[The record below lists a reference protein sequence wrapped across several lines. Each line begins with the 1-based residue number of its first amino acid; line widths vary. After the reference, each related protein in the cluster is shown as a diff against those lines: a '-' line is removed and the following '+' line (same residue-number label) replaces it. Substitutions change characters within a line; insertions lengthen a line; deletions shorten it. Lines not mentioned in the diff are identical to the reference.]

1 METNKNEKSSK
12 VLLVEALRNFFA
24 GSVKAVRYNEIKSE
38 EGEELKDTVSKLN
51 VPIEIPLYSVTKSGD
66 KEKQNNHSL
75 YIFPSNI
82 EDESI
87 PNELKGRAFMIGKK
101 YESLIK
107 LPSGKLVNVPYEDKD
122 RNVVIYGGNKGA
134 YTKETFCVNSPMYV
148 VSMGLNGP
156 KKQETRF
163 VVQANGI
170 KDDWDGEAQ
179 KILDVSDSNNSK
191 DLAGYA
197 ANLGPVRS
205 TERQKNKAILEAL
218 LENYTS
224 RKSKTVK
231 VRKERENLPI
241 FNPSQSK
248 SGVFGCWEFG
258 EQSVAIVEQSK
269 LTPNLQARR
278 LSNIG
283 KNEARKEK
291 YNAKIDAKV
300 SKKSELLRGN
310 ENSDENVSRKEQ
322 KRQVLRK
329 KLENEIS
336 TLENA
341 GIYNRKLRIYA
352 VKKEGENID
361 YYARFDYKKT
371 PEPEKPEDI
380 ENNDNYFKIRKA
392 GFKIISGKISGKYV
406 PVLEVY
412 ENRSENGKLSHSRTL
427 SVVGTSANK
436 QLRAFCVAFSAA
448 DMAPPTEER
457 AFANAFYSADKE
469 QRLHISDELAKAAD
483 EQRNKYFENEKYFKN
498 PKKIKDKGMS
508 EEEKQDQARKY
519 AEAKEVYHSPE
530 AKSARAIEKAGKRGR
545 LWWAQPSYQKTSI
558 LKMTRDVLT
567 IGAIA
572 GGIFLAVGS
581 QGHGYTVD
589 AINSRDAREIAEAGG
604 RTYISAQLKT
614 SADEDKNQDE
624 NQGEAVPLS
633 DLNSMTNSAEP
644 TLFNYVVENTL
655 DNVVID
661 TSRPS
666 NMAELFMGEN
676 AETYG
681 YDMQTDLQNVKDRG
695 ANFAVTNWFGVDYTI
710 DGIKGAYS
718 ALGAMAGQEVKE
730 HGVKVDLN
738 NVVYPNSTTDRNSFV
753 KALESLGMTEDEA
766 VGAAKSYTRAF
777 QDAYIASENLVSVE
791 PEEEIT
797 YNLADGQLDETL
809 GALLNK
815 DVDII
820 SVNYDNVSNK
830 GIVYALADNG
840 ELIKTS
846 FSNGEDYYVEV
857 NNTSGVEAAILD
869 AFDKAEEVEN
879 NKDAEN
885 DGEVANDKETS
896 GVVKEEEKTSAE
908 DFFKVVEYAP
918 VAKLNL
924 ESKKES
930 KLYDYFGE
938 TYGNSLGLFY
948 SIKSNKG
955 DDGKAYY
962 SAEFASVGAEDL
974 NITHAGTDVYST
986 TTQTTT
992 QQKIIYCAIQ
1002 AISNGE
1008 CSLGP
1013 APGLHTGEGGKVEE
1027 YTVTNHLSNEDK
1039 VDARLALIGDGR
1051 VMMTTPSATSKDD
1064 ERVR

>member
-12 VLLVEALRNFFA
+12 VLLVEALRNFVS
-24 GSVKAVRYNEIKSE
+24 GSVRAVRYNEIKSE
-38 EGEELKDTVSKLN
+38 EGEELKDTVSKFN
-51 VPIEIPLYSVTKSGD
+51 VPIEIPLYSVTKSSGE
-66 KEKQNNHSL
+66 EKQNNHSL
-75 YIFPSNI
+75 YIFPSGI

-87 PNELKGRAFMIGKK
+87 PNELKGKAFMIGKK
-101 YESLIK
+101 YESLTK
-107 LPSGKLVNVPYEDKD
+107 LPGGKQVNVPYEDTKG
-122 RNVVIYGGNKGA
+122 NVVIYGGDKGA
-134 YTKETFCVNSPMYV
+134 YTKETFCVNSPMCV
-148 VSMGLNGP
+148 VSMGLNAP
-156 KKQETRF
+156 KKQEARF
-163 VVQANGI
+163 VVQANGV
-170 KDDWDGEAQ
+170 KDDWDGETP
-179 KILDVSDSNNSK
+179 KISDISGSNNSK

-197 ANLGPVRS
+197 VSLGPVES
-205 TERQKNKAILEAL
+205 TERQKNMAIVEAL

-224 RKSKTVK
+224 RKSNIRTAK

-241 FNPSQSK
+241 FNPSQSE

-258 EQSVAIVEQSK
+258 EQSLAIVEQSK
-269 LTPNLQARR
+269 LTPNFQARR

-283 KNEARKEK
+283 KNEARKER
-291 YNAKIDAKV
+291 YNAKIDAKIRD
-300 SKKSELLRGN
+300 KNELLSG
-310 ENSDENVSRKEQ
+310 NSDENVSSKER
-322 KRQVLRK
+322 KRQVLRNR
-329 KLENEIS
+329 KLENKIS

-361 YYARFDYKKT
+361 YYARFDFKKK

-380 ENNDNYFKIRKA
+380 ENNINYFKIKKA
-392 GFKIISGKISGKYV
+392 GFRYISGDYT

-412 ENRSENGKLSHSRTL
+412 ENRRLENGKLSHSRTL
-427 SVVGTSANK
+427 SVVGTSVQGNK
-436 QLRAFCVAFSAA
+436 QLRAFCMAFSAA

-483 EQRNKYFENEKYFKN
+483 AQRNNYFENEKYLKN
-498 PKKIKDKGMS
+498 PKQPKTKGMS
-508 EEEKQDQARKY
+508 EEEKQDQERKY
-519 AEAKEVYHSPE
+519 AEAKEVYNSPE
-530 AKSARAIEKAGKRGR
+530 AKSARAIEKAGKKGRGR
-545 LWWAQPSYQKTSI
+545 NQPSFKKTSA
-558 LKMTRDVLT
+558 LKMLRDVLT
-567 IGAIA
+567 IGFIGA
-572 GGIFLAVGS
+572 GIFVAVGS
-581 QGHGYTVD
+581 QGHGYSVD

-614 SADEDKNQDE
+614 SAEEDKTQDE

-633 DLNSMTNSAEP
+633 DFNSMTNSAEP

-666 NMAELFMGEN
+666 NMAELFMGDN

-681 YDMQTDLQNVKDRG
+681 YDMQTDLQKVKGRG
-695 ANFAVTNWFGVDYTI
+695 AKLAITNLVTSLDYTI

-738 NVVYPNSTTDRNSFV
+738 NVVYPNSTTDKNSFV
-753 KALESLGMTEDEA
+753 KTLESLGMTEDEA
-766 VGAAKSYTRAF
+766 VEATKSYTRAF

-797 YNLADGQLDETL
+797 YNLADGQLNETL
-809 GALLNK
+809 GALINK
-815 DVDII
+815 DVDTIG
-820 SVNYDNVSNK
+820 VNYDNETNR

-840 ELIKTS
+840 ELLKVS
-846 FSNGEDYYVEV
+846 FSNGKDYYVEV

-869 AFDKAEEVEN
+869 AFDKAEEAEN

-908 DFFKVVEYAP
+908 DYFKVDEYAP

-924 ESKKES
+924 ESNKES

-938 TYGNSLGLFY
+938 TYGNSLKLFY
-948 SIKSNKG
+948 NIESNKG

-1013 APGLHTGEGGKVEE
+1013 APGLHTGEGGEVEE
-1027 YTVTNHLSNEDK
+1027 YTVTNYLSNEDK
-1039 VDARLALIGDGR
+1039 VDARLALIGNGR
-1051 VMMTTPSATSKDD
+1051 IMTTTPRVTSKDD

>member
-12 VLLVEALRNFFA
+12 VLLVKALRNFVE
-24 GSVKAVRYNEIKSE
+24 GSVRAVRYNEIKSE
-38 EGEELKDTVSKLN
+38 EGEELKDTVSKFN
-51 VPIEIPLYSVTKSGD
+51 VPIEIPLYSVTKSGGE
-66 KEKQNNHSL
+66 EKQNNHSL
-75 YIFPSNI
+75 YIFPSDI

-87 PNELKGRAFMIGKK
+87 PNELKGKAFMIGKK
-101 YESLIK
+101 YDSLTK
-107 LPSGKLVNVPYEDKD
+107 LPSGKQVNVPYEDKD
-122 RNVVIYGGNKGA
+122 GNVVIYGGDKGA
-134 YTKETFCVNSPMYV
+134 YTKETFFVNSPMCV

-170 KDDWDGEAQ
+170 KDGWDGETP
-179 KILDVSDSNNSK
+179 KISDISDGNSTK
-191 DLAGYA
+191 KLGGYA
-197 ANLGPVRS
+197 VGLGPVGS
-205 TERQKNKAILEAL
+205 TERQKNRAILEAL

-224 RKSKTVK
+224 RESNIRTTK
-231 VRKERENLPI
+231 VRKERESLPI
-241 FNPSQSK
+241 FNPSQSE

-258 EQSVAIVEQSK
+258 EQSLAIVEQSK
-269 LTPNLQARR
+269 LTPNFQARR

-283 KNEARKEK
+283 KNEARKER
-291 YNAKIDAKV
+291 YNAKIDAKIRN
-300 SKKSELLRGN
+300 KNELLSG
-310 ENSDENVSRKEQ
+310 NSDENVSGKERKS
-322 KRQVLRK
+322 QVLRNR

-336 TLENA
+336 TLNNA

-380 ENNDNYFKIRKA
+380 ENNGNYFKIKKA
-392 GFKIISGKISGKYV
+392 GFRYISGNYT

-412 ENRSENGKLSHSRTL
+412 ENRLENGKLSHSRTL
-427 SVVGTSANK
+427 SVVGTSVKGNQ
-436 QLRAFCVAFSAA
+436 QLRAFCMAFSAA
-448 DMAPPTEER
+448 DMAPPTEEK

-483 EQRNKYFENEKYFKN
+483 EQRNNYFKN
-498 PKKIKDKGMS
+498 KKYLEKPKKSKDKGMS
-508 EEEKQDQARKY
+508 EEEKQDQERKY
-519 AEAKEVYHSPE
+519 AEAMEEYNTPE
-530 AKSARAIEKAGKRGR
+530 AKSARAIEKTGKKGRGR
-545 LWWAQPSYQKTSI
+545 KQPSYRKTSI

-567 IGAIA
+567 L
-572 GGIFLAVGS
+572 GGIAAGIFIAVGS
-581 QGHGYTVD
+581 QGHGYSVD

-614 SADEDKNQDE
+614 SAEEDKNQDE

-681 YDMQTDLQNVKDRG
+681 YDMQTDIQNVKSRG
-695 ANFAVTNWFGVDYTI
+695 ANLAVTNWGGIDYTI
-710 DGIKGAYS
+710 DGIKGAYW

-738 NVVYPNSTTDRNSFV
+738 NVVYPNSATDRNSFV

-766 VGAAKSYTRAF
+766 VEAAKSYTRAF

-820 SVNYDNVSNK
+820 SVNYDNVSNR

-879 NKDAEN
+879 NKDAES

>member
-1 METNKNEKSSK
+1 METNKDEKSSK
-12 VLLVEALRNFFA
+12 VLLVKALRNFVK
-24 GSVKAVRYNEIKSE
+24 GSVRAVRYNEIKSE
-38 EGEELKDTVSKLN
+38 EGEELKDTVSKFN
-51 VPIEIPLYSVTKSGD
+51 VPIEIPLYSVTKSRGE
-66 KEKQNNHSL
+66 EKQNNHSL
-75 YIFPSNI
+75 YIFPSDI
-82 EDESI
+82 EEESF
-87 PNELKGRAFMIGKK
+87 PNELKGKAFMIGKK
-101 YESLIK
+101 YESLTK
-107 LPSGKLVNVPYEDKD
+107 LSNGKQVNKPYEDKD
-122 RNVVIYGGNKGA
+122 GNVVIYGGDKGA
-134 YTKETFCVNSPMYV
+134 YTKETFFVNSPMCV
-148 VSMGLNGP
+148 VSMGLNAP

-170 KDDWDGEAQ
+170 KDDWDGETP
-179 KILDVSDSNNSK
+179 KISDISGDNSTK
-191 DLAGYA
+191 KLGGYA
-197 ANLGPVRS
+197 VGLGLVGS
-205 TERQKNKAILEAL
+205 TERQKNRAILEAL

-224 RKSKTVK
+224 RESNIRTAK

-241 FNPSQSK
+241 FNPSQSE

-258 EQSVAIVEQSK
+258 EQSVAIVEKSK
-269 LTPNLQARR
+269 LTPNFQARR

-283 KNEARKEK
+283 KNEARKER
-291 YNAKIDAKV
+291 YNAKIDAKIRN
-300 SKKSELLRGN
+300 KNELLSG
-310 ENSDENVSRKEQ
+310 NSDENVSGKERKS
-322 KRQVLRK
+322 QVLRNR

-336 TLENA
+336 TLNNA

-361 YYARFDYKKT
+361 YYVRFDYKKT

-380 ENNDNYFKIRKA
+380 ENNVNYFKIKKA
-392 GFKIISGKISGKYV
+392 GFSYISGDYT

-412 ENRSENGKLSHSRTL
+412 ENRLENGKLSHSRTL
-427 SVVGTSANK
+427 SVVGTSVKGNK
-436 QLRAFCVAFSAA
+436 QLRAFCMAFSAA
-448 DMAPPTEER
+448 DMAPPTEEK

-483 EQRNKYFENEKYFKN
+483 EQRNKYFENEKYLTK
-498 PKKIKDKGMS
+498 PKKSKDKEMS
-508 EEEKQDQARKY
+508 EEEKQDQERKY
-519 AEAKEVYHSPE
+519 AEAMEEYNSPE

-545 LWWAQPSYQKTSI
+545 LWWKQPSYQKTSI
-558 LKMTRDVLT
+558 LKITRDVLT
-567 IGAIA
+567 L
-572 GGIFLAVGS
+572 GGIAAGIFIAVGS
-581 QGHGYTVD
+581 QGHGYSVD

-604 RTYISAQLKT
+604 RTHISAQLKT
-614 SADEDKNQDE
+614 SAEEDKNQEE

-695 ANFAVTNWFGVDYTI
+695 ANLAVTNWFGTDYTI
-710 DGIKGAYS
+710 DGIKGAYW

-766 VGAAKSYTRAF
+766 VEAAKSYTRAF

-885 DGEVANDKETS
+885 DGEVANDKEPS
-896 GVVKEEEKTSAE
+896 DVVKEEEKTSAE

-1013 APGLHTGEGGKVEE
+1013 APGLHTGEGGEVEE

>member
-1 METNKNEKSSK
+1 MAKSFYDRVKEAAGALGEKKDDVVVVGTSSVTAVLVPDSYEDEKLRGKVIVSTYNGDTRDFAYYVASSYVKNPDAGDNGVTLIGKKVEKGESLSETIFGQYRNNGPRILISRDSTYDEEVFKKNASLILNAIDKSIENYKQNSNKKMPTAKIKKFDGESS
-12 VLLVEALRNFFA
+12 EAES
-24 GSVKAVRYNEIKSE
+24 GAVPNTW
-38 EGEELKDTVSKLN
+38 G
-51 VPIEIPLYSVTKSGD
+51 VPIESQEPADS
-66 KEKQNNHSL
+66 
-75 YIFPSNI
+75 
-82 EDESI
+82 
-87 PNELKGRAFMIGKK
+87 
-101 YESLIK
+101 K
-107 LPSGKLVNVPYEDKD
+107 LPKDAMEVGKPNKDTRSPAERGVALVPVKQ
-122 RNVVIYGGNKGA
+122 
-134 YTKETFCVNSPMYV
+134 KEPVKAC
-148 VSMGLNGP
+148 P
-156 KKQETRF
+156 K
-163 VVQANGI
+163 
-170 KDDWDGEAQ
+170 
-179 KILDVSDSNNSK
+179 
-191 DLAGYA
+191 
-197 ANLGPVRS
+197 PV
-205 TERQKNKAILEAL
+205 
-218 LENYTS
+218 
-224 RKSKTVK
+224 
-231 VRKERENLPI
+231 ERENLPI
-241 FNPSQSK
+241 FNPSQSE

-258 EQSVAIVEQSK
+258 EQSLAIVEKSK
-269 LTPNLQARR
+269 LTPNFQARR

-283 KNEARKEK
+283 KNEARKER
-291 YNAKIDAKV
+291 YNAKIDAKIRN
-300 SKKSELLRGN
+300 KNELLSG
-310 ENSDENVSRKEQ
+310 NSDENVSGKERKS
-322 KRQVLRK
+322 QVLRNR

-336 TLENA
+336 TLNNA

-380 ENNDNYFKIRKA
+380 ENNVNYFKIKKA
-392 GFKIISGKISGKYV
+392 GFSYISGDYT

-412 ENRSENGKLSHSRTL
+412 ENGLENGKLSHSRTL
-427 SVVGTSANK
+427 SVVGTSVKGNK
-436 QLRAFCVAFSAA
+436 QLRAFCMAFSAA

-483 EQRNKYFENEKYFKN
+483 EQRNKYFENEKYL
-498 PKKIKDKGMS
+498 KKPEKSKDKEMS
-508 EEEKQDQARKY
+508 EEEKQDQDRKY
-519 AEAKEVYHSPE
+519 AEAKKVYNSPE

-545 LWWAQPSYQKTSI
+545 GWKRPSFQKTSI

-567 IGAIA
+567 LGSIAI
-572 GGIFLAVGS
+572 GIFIAVGS
-581 QGHGYTVD
+581 QGHGYGVD
-589 AINSRDAREIAEAGG
+589 AANRRDVQKITENAG
-604 RTYISAQLKT
+604 RTYISTQLKT
-614 SADEDKNQDE
+614 SAEEDKNQEE

-695 ANFAVTNWFGVDYTI
+695 ANLAVTNWFGTDYTI
-710 DGIKGAYS
+710 DGIKGAYW
-718 ALGAMAGQEVKE
+718 ALGAMAGQEIKE

-820 SVNYDNVSNK
+820 SVNYDNATNS

-879 NKDAEN
+879 KKDAEN
-885 DGEVANDKETS
+885 DGEVANDKEPS
-896 GVVKEEEKTSAE
+896 DVVKEEEKTSAE

-938 TYGNSLGLFY
+938 TYGNSLKLFY
-948 SIKSNKG
+948 NIESNKG

-1027 YTVTNHLSNEDK
+1027 YTVTNLLSNEDK

>member
-1 METNKNEKSSK
+1 MAKSFYDRVKEAAGALGEKKDDVVVVGTSSVTAVLVPDSYEDEKLRGKVIVSTYNGDTRDFAYYVASSYVKNPDAGDNGVTLIGKKVEKGESLSETIFGQYRNNGPRILISRDSTYDEEVFKKNASLILNAIDKSIENYKQNSNKKMPTAKIKKSDGESSK
-12 VLLVEALRNFFA
+12 VVSSAVPYTWGAPGESKEPADSKPATGAGVKKVNNDVETQSPEERGDVLTKIPVENKALPKFTE
-24 GSVKAVRYNEIKSE
+24 GEGDIYGYWEIKKKIRSAIIEKAEARPYRQAVKMAKFKVDKIEKTNERIEKEIRAIDNWLYPGADASE
-38 EGEELKDTVSKLN
+38 KERTRREKASPK
-51 VPIEIPLYSVTKSGD
+51 EIAKR
-66 KEKQNNHSL
+66 EREH
-75 YIFPSNI
+75 
-82 EDESI
+82 
-87 PNELKGRAFMIGKK
+87 A
-101 YESLIK
+101 SLIDQK
-107 LPSGKLVNVPYEDKD
+107 IKS
-122 RNVVIYGGNKGA
+122 RNV
-134 YTKETFCVNSPMYV
+134 
-148 VSMGLNGP
+148 
-156 KKQETRF
+156 
-163 VVQANGI
+163 
-170 KDDWDGEAQ
+170 
-179 KILDVSDSNNSK
+179 
-191 DLAGYA
+191 
-197 ANLGPVRS
+197 
-205 TERQKNKAILEAL
+205 
-218 LENYTS
+218 
-224 RKSKTVK
+224 
-231 VRKERENLPI
+231 
-241 FNPSQSK
+241 
-248 SGVFGCWEFG
+248 
-258 EQSVAIVEQSK
+258 
-269 LTPNLQARR
+269 
-278 LSNIG
+278 
-283 KNEARKEK
+283 
-291 YNAKIDAKV
+291 
-300 SKKSELLRGN
+300 
-310 ENSDENVSRKEQ
+310 
-322 KRQVLRK
+322 
-329 KLENEIS
+329 
-336 TLENA
+336 
-341 GIYNRKLRIYA
+341 RIYA
-352 VKKEGENID
+352 VKNEDNDRVDFFVYTGAGE
-361 YYARFDYKKT
+361 FSPKKV
-371 PEPEKPEDI
+371 EDFA
-380 ENNDNYFKIRKA
+380 NNREVFKIRKVGLQVLNKRNTPVIELYESKKIGGKMVHSEILNFVDMNPA
-392 GFKIISGKISGKYV
+392 GNPELLALCKAFAGAEKAIQDEKAFENGFFNHISPNLANDLDEQKNKYYENLIEISKDIDTKGMTEKEKKKAEKDHTKAIKAETKRMSSLPSGFKGGFLKTGAIEGLATAGI
-406 PVLEVY
+406 VLAF
-412 ENRSENGKLSHSRTL
+412 GLGGLLGLSTAFTQI
-427 SVVGTSANK
+427 GGGIGNAKGANK
-436 QLRAFCVAFSAA
+436 
-448 DMAPPTEER
+448 
-457 AFANAFYSADKE
+457 
-469 QRLHISDELAKAAD
+469 
-483 EQRNKYFENEKYFKN
+483 
-498 PKKIKDKGMS
+498 
-508 EEEKQDQARKY
+508 
-519 AEAKEVYHSPE
+519 
-530 AKSARAIEKAGKRGR
+530 
-545 LWWAQPSYQKTSI
+545 
-558 LKMTRDVLT
+558 
-567 IGAIA
+567 
-572 GGIFLAVGS
+572 
-581 QGHGYTVD
+581 
-589 AINSRDAREIAEAGG
+589 AREIAEAGG

-614 SADEDKNQDE
+614 NADEGKNQDE
-624 NQGEAVPLS
+624 NQGEAVPLNG
-633 DLNSMTNSAEP
+633 DYNSMTNSAEP
-644 TLFNYVVENTL
+644 TLFNYKAVNTL

-681 YDMQTDLQNVKDRG
+681 YDMQTDIQAAKHWAAPML
-695 ANFAVTNWFGVDYTI
+695 VTNWGGIDYTI
-710 DGIKGAYS
+710 DGINGAYW

-753 KALESLGMTEDEA
+753 KALKSLGMTEDEA
-766 VGAAKSYTRAF
+766 VEAAKSYTRAF

-820 SVNYDNVSNK
+820 SVNYDNATNS

-885 DGEVANDKETS
+885 DGEVANDKEPS
-896 GVVKEEEKTSAE
+896 DVVKEEEKTSAE